1 MSWFLALTCGVLATL
16 FFGLWRRA
24 LSRERARRRLWR
36 NAVRALSRGDYS
48 GASALAAMAEGA
60 SRVHAN
66 HGGAA
71 HDAASTHLFNSS
83 LNSSLNNAS
92 NGMAAQSAFRGVD
105 QRAFLREIDSDEN
118 DWGVG
123 VQSDIGSLKRH
134 ADERER
140 ARRELEDVL
149 ASLQDAVLVVD
160 GESRLRFLN
169 GAALHLFG
177 VRVEDV
183 LGAGLLEALPSFG
196 LEAAVRAALQGGQ
209 NTTREVGLYIPHH
222 TAPTS
227 APSRGSSDAYT
238 ANGHGSNAS
247 GSNGHGSNGHGA
259 NGHIANGRADG
270 WSSEPAR
277 RREVF
282 LRVAPV
288 RSGKG
293 QVSGAVAILQD
304 LTEVRR
310 LERVRR
316 DFVANASHE
325 LRTPIANIRAGAET
339 ILSDPSDAALSARFL
354 PQLVVEAER
363 LSRLVADLLDLAHAE
378 STSEVLHT
386 QVDLLLLVRG
396 VMHRLQ
402 DKAIQNNIS
411 LRLEDDDDATT
422 LESNKAHSTM
432 QNGNDQPAQ
441 NGTRSN
447 HGRDMSTHAPDT
459 DAATGCEPDAFCVS
473 GDAAS
478 LEQVVFNLL
487 DNALIYT
494 PGGGSVSLQLAR
506 ETITQLEAVQAE
518 AVQAEAD
525 SASSSASASSLSSS
539 QAEPNPHDLTAQ
551 DEASATPLIR
561 LLPQRAA
568 SKTATSQR
576 EASQREAA
584 KNVARLATSQAA
596 STDLGS
602 TGLLQ
607 TAPHQAAPHQD
618 VPHRDAPHR
627 DALSSAPRKA
637 PTVQASFSERSVE
650 ATANASDRVAATS
663 YITLRVS
670 DSGIGIP
677 VEDQER
683 VFERFY
689 RVDKARSRS
698 QGGTGLGLAIVK
710 HIVENHGGHVAVQS
724 EVGRGTTFTVTL
736 PAA

>member
-1 MSWFLALTCGVLATL
+1 MLQNRLKFVAGFWRLVLCYLGSVISAVSWFLALAFGVLAAAFL
-16 FFGLWRRA
+16 VLWRRA

-36 NAVRALSRGDYS
+36 NAVRALSRGDYN
-48 GASALAAMAEGA
+48 GAAALAAMAESA
-60 SRVHAN
+60 SRASADGGLVARENTSHSSSDGGIHHRAN
-66 HGGAA
+66 H
-71 HDAASTHLFNSS
+71 
-83 LNSSLNNAS
+83 
-92 NGMAAQSAFRGVD
+92 SAPGQQAVRSVER
-105 QRAFLREIDSDEN
+105 RAVSRDPDSDDNRWSANVQN
-118 DWGVG
+118 D
-123 VQSDIGSLKRH
+123 IEAIKRH

-160 GESRLRFLN
+160 SESRLRFLN
-169 GAALHLFG
+169 GAALHLFD

-209 NTTREVGLYIPHH
+209 NTTREVGLYMPQHMPQPPIQSNGSSGR
-222 TAPTS
+222 AGS
-227 APSRGSSDAYT
+227 DSSNDSSDA
-238 ANGHGSNAS
+238 ASRSNRNAS
-247 GSNGHGSNGHGA
+247 NRNASNRSGEG
-259 NGHIANGRADG
+259 
-270 WSSEPAR
+270 AR

-288 RSGKG
+288 RSGMG

-339 ILSDPSDAALSARFL
+339 VLSDPADADLAARFL

-378 STSEVLHT
+378 STSQAWRSPVSLPS
-386 QVDLLLLVRG
+386 VVRG

-402 DKAIQNNIS
+402 DKADQNNVA
-411 LRLEDDDDATT
+411 LHYEEDAASIGTPAQPPLT
-422 LESNKAHSTM
+422 AESP
-432 QNGNDQPAQ
+432 QNGNGHSAL
-441 NGTRSN
+441 NGTISESVRS
-447 HGRDMSTHAPDT
+447 MSTHAADSDLKT
-459 DAATGCEPDAFCVS
+459 DADTLCVS

-494 PGGGSVSLQLAR
+494 PGGGSVWLRLTR
-506 ETITQLEAVQAE
+506 ETAA
-518 AVQAEAD
+518 
-525 SASSSASASSLSSS
+525 ASSSEIQNAAPLTLPFAELSL
-539 QAEPNPHDLTAQ
+539 D
-551 DEASATPLIR
+551 DEAIHSGTTPLMPSR
-561 LLPQRAA
+561 P
-568 SKTATSQR
+568 
-576 EASQREAA
+576 
-584 KNVARLATSQAA
+584 A
-596 STDLGS
+596 STRMAARDGELDSSGVALLEAMPSREIQTDEAHSVDALTNGPAHSIAS
-602 TGLLQ
+602 TG
-607 TAPHQAAPHQD
+607 H
-618 VPHRDAPHR
+618 V
-627 DALSSAPRKA
+627 
-637 PTVQASFSERSVE
+637 
-650 ATANASDRVAATS
+650 
-663 YITLRVS
+663 TLRVS

-677 VEDQER
+677 EEDQER

-710 HIVENHGGHVAVQS
+710 HIVENHGGHVSVQS
-724 EVGRGTTFTVTL
+724 EAGRGTTFTVTL
-736 PAA
+736 PAC